1 MDRQPSAREDGPSA
15 KGSLRQRLARFV
27 HSCRARAESA
37 KSGLT
42 VHGVTYAAV
51 NAGLLL
57 INVLTSPGFLWFLFP
72 LGGWGI
78 GLLHH
83 FTEARV
89 RTREARD
96 AAALPPLT
104 KRALARVRKLFT
116 VRRRLRHHLS
126 TVAGL
131 SAFLI
136 GLNVLLTPRDGPW
149 ALIPIVLALGPPLAI
164 HYAVARARN
173 RRLRRELAE
182 DGMELG
188 SADADLAALRMDDGE
203 ALLSDA
209 PLLAEA
215 SELREAILA
224 DLQDGGAEAARWRT
238 ELQPELDT
246 YTRHIGALLQARRE
260 LERAG
265 ARVSAAEI
273 TQELAVLN
281 GKLDETT
288 SAELRREYRT
298 AVAQYEGQLNSLQD
312 LQERIEMID
321 LRAKSAV
328 LALRQLSLDIPRLRA
343 APPGAPAAL
352 VSLRDKSQELTRY
365 LDDLRAGHRDLDDAV
380 ADTR

>member
-1 MDRQPSAREDGPSA
+1 MGRQPTEPEEHPAEKGP
-15 KGSLRQRLARFV
+15 LRRRLARFV
-27 HSCRARAESA
+27 HRCRARADSA
-37 KSGLT
+37 RSGLT

-57 INVLTSPGFLWFLFP
+57 VNLLTSPGFLWFLFP
-72 LGGWGI
+72 LAGWGI

-89 RTREARD
+89 RAREARD

-104 KRALARVRKLFT
+104 KGTLARVRKLFG
-116 VRRRLRHHLS
+116 VRRRLRHHLTTAAS
-126 TVAGL
+126 L

-164 HYAVARARN
+164 HYAVARARG
-173 RRLRRELAE
+173 RRLRRELDEEGVDLETA
-182 DGMELG
+182 
-188 SADADLAALRMDDGE
+188 AADLAALPVDDAE

-215 SELREAILA
+215 AELRETILA
-224 DLQDGGAEAARWRT
+224 DLQEGGADAERWRT

-273 TQELAVLN
+273 TAELAVLN

-288 SAELRREYRT
+288 SGELRREYRT
-298 AVAQYEGQLNSLQD
+298 AVEQYQGQLKSLQD

-321 LRAKSAV
+321 LRAKSAL

-343 APPGAPAAL
+343 APAGEPAAL

-365 LDDLRAGHRDLDDAV
+365 LDDLRAGHRDLDDASV
-380 ADTR
+380 RTR

>member
-1 MDRQPSAREDGPSA
+1 MGRQPSERDERAA
-15 KGSLRQRLARFV
+15 ANGSLRQRLARFV
-27 HSCRARAESA
+27 QSCRERADRA
-37 KSGLT
+37 KSALT

-51 NAGLLL
+51 NTGLLL
-57 INVLTSPGFLWFLFP
+57 INLLTSPDFLWCLFP

-83 FTEARV
+83 FTEAR
-89 RTREARD
+89 TRATEARE

-104 KRALARVRKLFT
+104 KRARGRVRKLFA

-136 GLNVLLTPRDGPW
+136 GLNVFLPADVPW
-149 ALIPIVLALGPPLAI
+149 ALIPIVVALGPPLAI

-182 DGMELG
+182 DRTAPG
-188 SADADLAALRMDDGE
+188 SADAGLAALPMDDTE
-203 ALLSDA
+203 APLSDSPLLS
-209 PLLAEA
+209 EA

-224 DLQDGGAEAARWRT
+224 DLAHGGAEADRWRT

-246 YTRHIGALLQARRE
+246 YTRHIGVLLQARRE

-273 TQELAVLN
+273 TEELAVLN
-281 GKLDETT
+281 GKLDEST

-298 AVAQYEGQLNSLQD
+298 AVQQYEGQLKSLQD

-328 LALRQLSLDIPRLRA
+328 LALRQLSLDIPRLRT
-343 APPGAPAAL
+343 APAGESAGL
-352 VSLRDKSQELTRY
+352 ASLRDKSQELTRY

>member
-1 MDRQPSAREDGPSA
+1 MGRQPSERDERPAA
-15 KGSLRQRLARFV
+15 KGSLRQRLASFV
-27 HSCRARAESA
+27 QSCRERADSA

-42 VHGVTYAAV
+42 VHGVTFAAV
-51 NAGLLL
+51 NCGLLL
-57 INVLTSPGFLWFLFP
+57 INLLTSPGFLWFLFP

-89 RTREARD
+89 REREALD

-104 KRALARVRKLFT
+104 KRALARVRKLFAI
-116 VRRRLRHHLS
+116 RRRLRHHLS
-126 TVAGL
+126 TAAGL

-136 GLNVLLTPRDGPW
+136 GLNAFLPSDGPW
-149 ALIPIVLALGPPLAI
+149 AAIPIVLALGPPLAI
-164 HYAVARARN
+164 HYAVARSR
-173 RRLRRELAE
+173 RKRLRRELAE
-182 DGMELG
+182 EGVALEA
-188 SADADLAALRMDDGE
+188 SAADLASLPVDDPE
-203 ALLSDA
+203 VLLSDA
-209 PLLAEA
+209 PLLVEA
-215 SELREAILA
+215 AELREAILA
-224 DLQDGGAEAARWRT
+224 DLQDGGAEADRWRT

-273 TQELAVLN
+273 TEELAILN
-281 GKLDETT
+281 GKLDETA
-288 SAELRREYRT
+288 SAELRREYQT
-298 AVAQYEGQLNSLQD
+298 AVEQYEGQLNSLRD

-328 LALRQLSLDIPRLRA
+328 LALRQLSLDIPRLRT
-343 APPGAPAAL
+343 APAGEPAGL

-365 LDDLRAGHRDLDDAV
+365 LDDLRAGHQDLDDAV
-380 ADTR
+380 MRPR

>member
-1 MDRQPSAREDGPSA
+1 MDRQPSEREDGPSA

-37 KSGLT
+37 RSGLT
-42 VHGVTYAAV
+42 IHGVTYAAV

-57 INVLTSPGFLWFLFP
+57 INLLTSPGFLWFLFP

-89 RTREARD
+89 RAREARD

-104 KRALARVRKLFT
+104 KRALTQVRKLFT

-126 TVAGL
+126 TAAGL
-131 SAFLI
+131 SAFLV
-136 GLNVLLTPRDGPW
+136 GLNIFLPADGPW
-149 ALIPIVLALGPPLAI
+149 AIIPIVLALGPPLAI

-188 SADADLAALRMDDGE
+188 SADADLAALRLDDTE

-215 SELREAILA
+215 AELREAILA
-224 DLQDGGAEAARWRT
+224 DLQDGGAEADRWRT

-246 YTRHIGALLQARRE
+246 YTRHIGTLLRARRE

-273 TQELAVLN
+273 TEELAILN
-281 GKLDETT
+281 GKLDAAA
-288 SAELRREYRT
+288 SAELRREYQT
-298 AVAQYEGQLNSLQD
+298 AVEQYEGQLKSLQD

-328 LALRQLSLDIPRLRA
+328 LALRQLSLDIPRLRT
-343 APPGAPAAL
+343 APGGEPAGL
-352 VSLRDKSQELTRY
+352 ISLRDKSQELTRY

-380 ADTR
+380 VRTR

>member
-1 MDRQPSAREDGPSA
+1 MERQPSERQERSA
-15 KGSLRQRLARFV
+15 ANGSLRRRLARFI
-27 HSCRARAESA
+27 HSCRERADSA

-51 NAGLLL
+51 NSGLLL
-57 INVLTSPGFLWFLFP
+57 INLLTSPGFLWFLFP
-72 LGGWGI
+72 LGAWGI

-89 RTREARD
+89 RDREARA
-96 AAALPPLT
+96 AAALPPLA
-104 KRALARVRKLFT
+104 KRTLARVRKLFT
-116 VRRRLRHHLS
+116 VRRRLRHHAS

-136 GLNVLLTPRDGPW
+136 GLNIFLPADGPW
-149 ALIPIVLALGPPLAI
+149 AIIPIVLALGPPLAI
-164 HYAVARARN
+164 HYAVARSRS

-182 DGMELG
+182 DGLDLET
-188 SADADLAALRMDDGE
+188 AAANLAALPVDDPE

-215 SELREAILA
+215 ADLREAILA
-224 DLQDGGAEAARWRT
+224 DLQDGGAEADRWRT

-273 TQELAVLN
+273 TEELAVLN

-288 SAELRREYRT
+288 SAELRREYQT
-298 AVAQYEGQLNSLQD
+298 AVEQYKGQLKSLQD

-321 LRAKSAV
+321 LRAKSAI
-328 LALRQLSLDIPRLRA
+328 LALRQLSLDIPRLRT
-343 APPGAPAAL
+343 APAGEPAGL

-380 ADTR
+380 VRTR